1 MNLKHTIFSLILFL
15 LLPAVASAQ
24 QATKA
29 DIQILLEKMNV
40 LDNKVTEMDKRLTNQ
55 ITEMDKQL
63 TNQITETNARLTDRI
78 DNLDKRLTAEI
89 RAVQTTTVELDKRLT
104 SRIDTLYWV
113 IGGLIGV
120 VLTVIALPQVFGY
133 FQERRTRSDFERRI
147 GTLEER
153 IQQQE
158 REIEELKSRRIVT
171 PS

>member
-1 MNLKHTIFSLILFL
+1 MNLKRTIFSLILFL

-29 DIQILLEKMNV
+29 DIQVLKADMQVLLEKISS

-55 ITEMDKQL
+55 ITEVDK
-63 TNQITETNARLTDRI
+63 RLTDRI
-78 DNLDKRLTAEI
+78 DNLDKRLTA
-89 RAVQTTTVELDKRLT
+89 
-104 SRIDTLYWV
+104 RIDTLYWV

-120 VLTVIALPQVFGY
+120 VLTVIALPQVLGY
-133 FQERRTRSDFERRI
+133 FQERRTSADFERRI
-147 GTLEER
+147 GTLEEQ